1 MQDEYRFLTLD
12 GERIAAWV
20 ESRVSEEHTAY
31 YPQSLLFFVKS
42 GTLHFRVGDYQV
54 TFPAPAYVL
63 VRKNTLG
70 YYRKSWEATQQFAEV
85 FILSLKDNLVEAVI
99 EDFSPTS
106 AVPTSPLNPVH
117 LLSPNEEL
125 IAIFSSIPEY
135 YAKRKEVTMEGVH
148 AGMRAVITACM
159 NSDPDLYYL
168 FQDRATP
175 TGSRLKSIIDH
186 HFNLGLTV
194 EELAELSG
202 LSLST
207 FYRQFKKEFGKSPHQ
222 WLMNRR
228 LQEAYELLKNTD
240 QPVSDIG
247 YETGFKDL
255 AHFSRR
261 FKQKFGLPPSQARG

>member
-20 ESRVSEEHTAY
+20 ESRVSKEHTSY
-31 YPQSLLFFVKS
+31 YPQSVLFFVKR

-70 YYRKSWEATQQFAEV
+70 YYKKSWSTTESSAEV
-85 FILSLKDNLVEAVI
+85 FILSLKDHLIEAVI
-99 EDFSPTS
+99 EDFSPSTS
-106 AVPTSPLNPVH
+106 APTSPISPVH
-117 LLSPNEEL
+117 LLIPNGEL
-125 IAIFSSIPEY
+125 
-135 YAKRKEVTMEGVH
+135 VTMFDNLPDYHAERKQVTKEDVH
-148 AGMRAVITACM
+148 EGMRTVIAACM
-159 NSDPDLYYL
+159 KSDPSLYYL
-168 FQDRATP
+168 FQDRASP
-175 TGSRLKSIIDH
+175 IGSRLKSIVDH

-194 EELAELSG
+194 EKLADLSG

-207 FYRQFKKEFGKSPHQ
+207 FYRQFKKEFGQSPHQ

-228 LQEAYELLKNTD
+228 LQEAYELLKNTNRT
-240 QPVSDIG
+240 VSDIS

-261 FKQKFGLPPSQARG
+261 FKQKFGLPPSQTRG